1 MEYLKADYNQCLERV
16 SESLDSDMVITAAAG
31 GALLGGSVGG
41 PGTAFIGAVLG
52 GYIGDQERLE
62 REEVSETYL

>member
-1 MEYLKADYNQCLERV
+1 MRYNDYTKRI
-16 SESLDSDMVITAAAG
+16 SESLDSDMVISAAAG
-31 GALLGGSVGG
+31 GALLGGSIGG

-62 REEVSETYL
+62 RSEASSETYL